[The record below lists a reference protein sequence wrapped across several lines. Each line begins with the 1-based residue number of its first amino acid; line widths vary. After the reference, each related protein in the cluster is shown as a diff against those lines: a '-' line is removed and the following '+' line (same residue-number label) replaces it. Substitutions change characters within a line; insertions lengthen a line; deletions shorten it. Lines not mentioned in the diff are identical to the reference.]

1 MVQLTVLTLLDEHN
15 ELVYADELIE
25 CIHALTKET
34 QNSMHA
40 PLNSILCHAMFTL
53 SRTTQI
59 QSQPTFELYPTYLLF
74 PAAGPLGKP
83 VGLGRPPPPP

>member
-59 QSQPTFELYPTYLLF
+59 QS
-74 PAAGPLGKP
+74 
-83 VGLGRPPPPP
+83 